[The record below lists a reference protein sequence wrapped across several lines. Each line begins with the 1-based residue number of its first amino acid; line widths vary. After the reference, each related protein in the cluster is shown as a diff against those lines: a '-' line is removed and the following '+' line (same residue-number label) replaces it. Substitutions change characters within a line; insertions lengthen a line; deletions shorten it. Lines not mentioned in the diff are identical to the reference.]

1 METKLTLRLRKKI
14 IDQAKDYAQAHSVS
28 LSKLVETYLEAITR
42 ETQTTPEIT
51 PLVES
56 LSGVI
61 DLRSDADLKR
71 DYTAFLAEKY
81 Q

>member
-14 IDQAKDYAQAHSVS
+14 IDQAKDYAEAHNIS

-42 ETQTTPEIT
+42 NKLTTPEIT

-61 DLRSDADLKR
+61 EIENNADLQR
-71 DYTAFLAEKY
+71 DYSEFLTGKY

>member
-1 METKLTLRLRKKI
+1 METKLTLRLRRKI
-14 IDQAKDYAQAHSVS
+14 IDRAKDYAQSHNIS
-28 LSKLVETYLEAITR
+28 LSKLVETYLEAITGEK
-42 ETQTTPEIT
+42 ETALEIT

-61 DLRSDADLKR
+61 KIGSNADLEK
-71 DYTAFLAEKY
+71 DYTSFLTEKY